1 MSKILWKSLLFSP
14 ATLGA
19 LLLSVSS
26 GVAAPSPT
34 AEVTQATSNRIAV
47 PSASLQILAANT
59 VKPDEAT
66 PSATEAKAVAISAN
80 EAQQAKA
87 SGGLP
92 APVALTTPIQ
102 AAVSNQQLVVD
113 HPTVLAAQP
122 DDTTTPTASPSES
135 GVLDQVVR
143 YGKEGTGHKDD
154 GIGQVTSV
162 SQLRDVQ
169 PTDWAFQAL
178 QSLVERYGVIAGYP
192 DGTYRGNRAMTRYEF
207 AAGLN
212 AALNRVNELIA
223 AGTADLVRKEDLATL
238 QRLQEEFATELAALR
253 GRVDVLEARTAQL
266 EANQFSTTTKLVGEA
281 IFAVTN
287 DFGKYQDN
295 PVFQDRVRLDLQT
308 SFTGKDTL
316 HTRLATGN
324 STPLNYQGAV
334 GTSEGLQSFNL
345 EPDANHSNRV
355 FIDWLSYFF
364 PIGPV
369 QGYVAAAG
377 GIHSDYVNTVNP
389 YFESFDGGTGAL
401 SVFADESPI
410 YRIGGGAGASLS
422 LPFGT
427 LFGKGSIL
435 GASSITVGYLADS
448 ANNPTR
454 NNGLFNGDYAALGQ
468 LNFNLGD
475 RLSVAG
481 TYVHSYNR
489 PGTGLFNLGA
499 PGTAGSVNVGG
510 ANPGTTAGVVGTN
523 FANDPSILLGAG
535 NNVPLSTNS
544 YGAEVAFRVS
554 NNISISGFAAT
565 SYVRLLGRG
574 DANVWTYGAGVAF
587 PDFGRKGNLLG
598 FFAGEEPT
606 LRGVSSGVRAAAI
619 AAGGSGRFSRD
630 EAYHFEG
637 FYKYQLSDNIS
648 ITPGVIWLTA
658 PGQNINNNN
667 AIIGTLRTTFVF

>member
-1 MSKILWKSLLFSP
+1 MAPNAAMPVMPERDAKTAFPIATTEFKQEDANSGSRLTSVAATPQKQLSSVADTKVLVAETADTATTPASSP
-14 ATLGA
+14 A
-19 LLLSVSS
+19 SS
-26 GVAAPSPT
+26 D
-34 AEVTQATSNRIAV
+34 Q
-47 PSASLQILAANT
+47 
-59 VKPDEAT
+59 
-66 PSATEAKAVAISAN
+66 
-80 EAQQAKA
+80 
-87 SGGLP
+87 
-92 APVALTTPIQ
+92 
-102 AAVSNQQLVVD
+102 
-113 HPTVLAAQP
+113 
-122 DDTTTPTASPSES
+122 
-135 GVLDQVVR
+135 VLDQVVR

-154 GIGQVTSV
+154 SIGQVTSV

-253 GRVDVLEARTAQL
+253 GRVDTLEARTAQL

-287 DFGKYQDN
+287 DFGRYQDN

-324 STPLNYQGAV
+324 ATALNYQSAV
-334 GTSEGLQSFNL
+334 GTSEGLQTFNIK
-345 EPDANHSNRV
+345 PDAANSNRV
-355 FIDWLSYFF
+355 FVDWLSYIT
-364 PIGPV
+364 PIGPF
-369 QGYVAAAG
+369 QLYVAATG

-410 YRIGGGAGASLS
+410 YRIGGGAGAGLNI
-422 LPFGT
+422 PFGT
-427 LFGKGSIL
+427 FFGKGNIL
-435 GASSITVGYLADS
+435 GQSSLTLGYLADS

-454 NNGLFNGDYAALGQ
+454 NAGIFNGDYAALGQ
-468 LNFNLGD
+468 LNFNFGD
-475 RLSVAG
+475 RFAIAG

-489 PGTGLFNLGA
+489 PGTGIFNLGA
-499 PGTAGSVNVGG
+499 PGSSSGSPGG
-510 ANPGTTAGVVGTN
+510 GFASGITGNGFNRAGVVGTDL
-523 FANDPSILLGAG
+523 ANDPSILLG
-535 NNVPLSTNS
+535 NNPANAVPLSTNT
-544 YGAEVAFRVS
+544 YGVEASFRVS
-554 NNISISGFAAT
+554 KNISISGFGAG

-574 DANVWTYGAGVAF
+574 DANVWTYGGGISF
-587 PDFGRKGNLLG
+587 PDFGKTGNLLG
-598 FFAGEEPT
+598 FFVGEEPT
-606 LRGVSSGVRAAAI
+606 LRGISSGLRAQATTN
-619 AAGGSGRFSRD
+619 FSRD

-637 FYKYQLSDNIS
+637 FYKYQVTDNIS
-648 ITPGVIWLTA
+648 VTPGVIYLTA
-658 PGQNINNNN
+658 PGQNIRNNN

>member
-1 MSKILWKSLLFSP
+1 MAKILWK
-14 ATLGA
+14 A
-19 LLLSVSS
+19 LLMGPALVVLCAAVAAPRTMAEVARVRT
-26 GVAAPSPT
+26 GVAAVGGAIRT
-34 AEVTQATSNRIAV
+34 TEVTGTSGSGAEPVTAKPEQVGVARQDQVQAESSSKGQLIADE
-47 PSASLQILAANT
+47 PAASAAAAT
-59 VKPDEAT
+59 DSTTAAPATT
-66 PSATEAKAVAISAN
+66 PS
-80 EAQQAKA
+80 
-87 SGGLP
+87 
-92 APVALTTPIQ
+92 
-102 AAVSNQQLVVD
+102 
-113 HPTVLAAQP
+113 VL
-122 DDTTTPTASPSES
+122 E
-135 GVLDQVVR
+135 QVVR

-154 GIGQVTSV
+154 EIGQVTSV
-162 SQLRDVQ
+162 SQLTDVK
-169 PTDWAFQAL
+169 PTDWTFQAL
-178 QSLVERYGVIAGYP
+178 QSLVERYGCIVGYP
-192 DGTYRGNRAMTRYEF
+192 DSTYRGNRALSRYEF

-212 AALNRVNELIA
+212 ACLNRVNELIA
-223 AGTADLVRKEDLATL
+223 AATTDLVRKEDLATL
-238 QRLQEEFATELAALR
+238 QRLQEEFATELATLR

-287 DFGKYQDN
+287 DFGRYQDN
-295 PVFQDRVRLDLQT
+295 PVLQDRVRLDLQT

-324 STPLNYQGAV
+324 GTALNYQAV
-334 GTSEGLQSFNL
+334 TGTSEGLQSFNL
-345 EPDANHSNRV
+345 TPDGQHSNRV
-355 FIDWLSYFF
+355 FIDWLAYFF
-364 PIGPV
+364 PVGPV

-377 GIHSDYVNTVNP
+377 GIHSDYTNTVNP

-427 LFGKGSIL
+427 LFGKGGIL
-435 GASSITVGYLADS
+435 GASSLTVGYLADN
-448 ANNPTR
+448 ANNPNR
-454 NNGLFNGDYAALGQ
+454 NSGLFNGDYAALGQ

-475 RLSVAG
+475 RFSVAG

-499 PGTAGSVNVGG
+499 PGTASSVGVGG
-510 ANPGTTAGVVGTN
+510 TVSAGNTNGVVGTN
-523 FANDPSILLGAG
+523 LANDPSQLLGNG
-535 NNVPLSTNS
+535 NSVPLSTNS
-544 YGAEVAFRVS
+544 YGVEAAFRVS
-554 NNISISGFAAT
+554 DHISISGFA
-565 SYVRLLGRG
+565 SESFVRLLGRG

-619 AAGGSGRFSRD
+619 ANGNTGRFSRD
-630 EAYHFEG
+630 EAYHLEG
-637 FYKYQLSDNIS
+637 FYKYQISDNIS

>member
-1 MSKILWKSLLFSP
+1 MSKFLWKSLLFGP
-14 ATLGA
+14 AMLGA
-19 LLLSVSS
+19 LLVSVSS
-26 GVAAPSPT
+26 VIAAPSPN
-34 AEVTQATSNRIAV
+34 AEVAQSGNARTTAPAVSSSVSSLAIASGTANLEATAATMTAKTADGTTQEATASSDRSIPAAASATPTQASVSVNQPLV
-47 PSASLQILAANT
+47 AN
-59 VKPDEAT
+59 P
-66 PSATEAKAVAISAN
+66 
-80 EAQQAKA
+80 
-87 SGGLP
+87 P
-92 APVALTTPIQ
+92 A
-102 AAVSNQQLVVD
+102 
-113 HPTVLAAQP
+113 VLADKP
-122 DDTTTPTASPSES
+122 TDTTTSAPAADST
-135 GVLDQVVR
+135 GVLNQVVR
-143 YGKEGTGHKDD
+143 YGKEGTGYKDD

-162 SQLRDVQ
+162 SQLSDVK

-287 DFGKYQDN
+287 DFGRYQDN

-324 STPLNYQGAV
+324 GTPLNYQTAV

-345 EPDANHSNRV
+345 EPDGAHSNRV
-355 FIDWLSYFF
+355 FVDWLSYFF
-364 PIGPV
+364 PIGPL

-377 GIHSDYVNTVNP
+377 GIHSDYANTVNP

-427 LFGKGSIL
+427 LFGKGGIL

-468 LNFNLGD
+468 VNLNLGD

-481 TYVHSYNR
+481 TYVHSYNN

-499 PGTAGSVNVGG
+499 PGTASSLTAGSVN
-510 ANPGTTAGVVGTN
+510 TGVVGTN
-523 FANDPSILLGAG
+523 LANDPSTLLGAG
-535 NNVPLSTNS
+535 NSVALSTNS
-544 YGAEVAFRVS
+544 YGAEAAFRVS

-574 DANVWTYGAGVAF
+574 DANIWTYGAGVAF

-606 LRGVSSGVRAAAI
+606 LRGVSASLRALGAA
-619 AAGGSGRFSRD
+619 RFRRD
-630 EAYHFEG
+630 EAYHLEG

-658 PGQNINNNN
+658 PGQDIRNNN
-667 AIIGTLRTTFVF
+667 AVIGTLRTTFVF